1 MFRLHSASTCNGT
14 AAFSALYLL
23 VSLRHVCF
31 SASHDTQNYM
41 SCGVAK
47 PMGCVHAV
55 EGSNPNRDLLFTCK
69 DRTMYEFVEN
79 SSRRAVNE
87 IN

>member
-1 MFRLHSASTCNGT
+1 MH
-14 AAFSALYLL
+14 LL
-23 VSLRHVCF
+23 IPKIICLV
-31 SASHDTQNYM
+31 
-41 SCGVAK
+41 GVAK
-47 PMGCVHAV
+47 PLGCVHAV
-55 EGSNPNRDLLFTCK
+55 EGSNPNRDVLFTCK